1 MHCITMFSLQKI
13 GRIRMEAQVETSV
26 DAAAPT
32 ITTMSQSNIDML
44 QNLGENVVYL
54 MGFSFILGCLFT
66 ILILIMLDVMR
77 RSKTPQ

>member
-1 MHCITMFSLQKI
+1 
-13 GRIRMEAQVETSV
+13 MEAEVETTV
-26 DAAAPT
+26 QAAAPA
-32 ITTMSQSNIDML
+32 ITTMSQSNIDTL

-77 RSKTPQ
+77 RNKTPQ

>member
-1 MHCITMFSLQKI
+1 
-13 GRIRMEAQVETSV
+13 MEAEVETSV
-26 DAAAPT
+26 DAATPA
-32 ITTMSQSNIDML
+32 ITTMSQSNIDTL

-77 RSKTPQ
+77 RNKTPQ

>member
-1 MHCITMFSLQKI
+1 
-13 GRIRMEAQVETSV
+13 MEAQVETSV